1 MTIVEIYHL
10 ITEIASEEIDESE
23 VMDKALQ
30 IFELKMKIANMI
42 LKHEWTED
50 EFKEAMIVQKEAATA
65 VQDFKIKY
73 LQGRSDLEI
82 FSELGNS

>member
-10 ITEIASEEIDESE
+10 ITEIASEEIDENE

-30 IFELKMKIANMI
+30 IFELKMKIANLI
-42 LKHEWTED
+42 LNHEWTGD
-50 EFKEAMIVQKEAATA
+50 EFEEVETAQKEAETA
-65 VQDFKIKY
+65 VQAFKIKY
-73 LQGRSDLEI
+73 LQGLSYFEI

>member
-23 VMDKALQ
+23 VKDKALE
-30 IFELKMKIANMI
+30 IFELKMKIANLI
-42 LKHEWTED
+42 LNHEWTED
-50 EFKEAMIVQKEAATA
+50 EFEEVEKAQKEAETT
-65 VQDFKIKY
+65 VQAFKIKY
-73 LQGRSDLEI
+73 LQGRSDFEI

>member
-30 IFELKMKIANMI
+30 IFELKMKIANLI

-50 EFKEAMIVQKEAATA
+50 EFEEVEKAQKEAETA
-65 VQDFKIKY
+65 VQAFKIKY